1 MSMSLDSTLK
11 PKEFTDRYLLEEPPD
26 QECLSKCYVGI

>member
-1 MSMSLDSTLK
+1 MPMSLDSTLK
-11 PKEFTDRYLLEEPPD
+11 PKEFTDRCLLEEPHD